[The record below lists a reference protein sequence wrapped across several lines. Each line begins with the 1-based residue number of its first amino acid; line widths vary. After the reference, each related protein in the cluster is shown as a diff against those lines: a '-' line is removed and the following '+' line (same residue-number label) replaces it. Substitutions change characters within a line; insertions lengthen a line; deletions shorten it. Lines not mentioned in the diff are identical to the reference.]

1 MASMEVKIIIASNQ
15 GVKPSCSLVQRLLQT
30 TRYKYQLKSDK
41 SSPIL
46 TLYHPKD
53 KSDQT
58 QLFRSARTSCRRC
71 CCYCCSIERGQP
83 LANDHPEGPT
93 PCKWLSRGTSLLQM
107 IIWRGRPLANDYP
120 EGSAFCKSSSRGPD
134 LLQIIIQR
142 GWPLANDPPEGPAS
156 CI

>member
-46 TLYHPKD
+46 TFYHPKD

-58 QLFRSARTSCRRC
+58 QLLGL
-71 CCYCCSIERGQP
+71 RGP
-83 LANDHPEGPT
+83 LAVVVVVIVVP
-93 PCKWLSRGTSLLQM
+93 SRGASLL
-107 IIWRGRPLANDYP
+107 
-120 EGSAFCKSSSRGPD
+120 
-134 LLQIIIQR
+134 
-142 GWPLANDPPEGPAS
+142 
-156 CI
+156 